1 MAAMG
6 RTSAG
11 GVVDLVRLTPG
22 AATPRTLRFKEVEAM
37 LLGEEPTD
45 SLLVAAGEKVAALML
60 DMAGRRWST
69 EYKEIAVKALAER
82 ALRRVLCNGQ
92 AT

>member
-6 RTSAG
+6 RTAAG
-11 GVVDLVRLTPG
+11 GTVDFVRLTPG
-22 AATPRTLRFKEVEAM
+22 AATPRTLRFTEVEAM

-45 SLLVAAGEKVAALML
+45 SLLVEAGEKVAALML

-69 EYKEIAVKALAER
+69 EYKEIAIKALVER
-82 ALRRVLCNGQ
+82 ALRRVLRNSQ
-92 AT
+92 VT